1 MILRRITHHMKAQ
14 NWTAI
19 GIEFV
24 LVVAGVF
31 LGITAANW
39 NQARAEQEQTR
50 RLLSQL
56 RPELVDFEKFLS
68 SLEAYY
74 QITGRYAETAFA
86 GWSGDPRISDRDLV
100 IAAYQASQVTAVG
113 NNTNVWSQ
121 IFGADNLRNI
131 DDYDLRR
138 GIARIMTFDNSLVDL
153 AAVATP
159 YREQVRKVIPQP
171 IQEAIRTNCGDRALP
186 ENPGIFKLPE
196 SCNIAIDEIEAA
208 KAAAALRARP
218 ELESELRWH
227 RAAVANQLLN
237 ANVMRQFA
245 REVTSRIEP

>member
-19 GIEFV
+19 AIEFV

-39 NQARAEQEQTR
+39 NQVRTEQEQTR

-68 SLEAYY
+68 SLENYNSV
-74 QITGRYAETAFA
+74 TGRYAETAFA
-86 GWSGDPRISDRDLV
+86 GWNYDPRVSDRDFV

-113 NNTNVWSQ
+113 NNTDVWSE

-138 GIARIMTFDNSLVDL
+138 GIARIMTFDNTLVDL

-159 YREQVRKVIPQP
+159 YREQVRKVLPQE
-171 IQEAIRTNCGDRALP
+171 IQESIRKECGDRSHP
-186 ENPGIFKLPE
+186 DNPGIFSLPGR
-196 SCNIAIDEIEAA
+196 CDVAIDDEDAA
-208 KAAAALRARP
+208 EAAAALRARP
-218 ELESELRWH
+218 ELAHELRWH

-245 REVTSRIEP
+245 RDVTARIEP